1 MAKAREYRDQSTQEL
16 EAAYEDIRK
25 ELFQLKNEVRR
36 TKKVDK
42 PHLFRQKKKDLAR
55 VLTIINEK
63 KHLAAQS
70 GNEG

>member
-1 MAKAREYRDQSTQEL
+1 MAKASEYRDQSAAEL

-42 PHLFRQKKKDLAR
+42 PHLFGQKKKDLAR
-55 VLTIINEK
+55 LLTVMNEK
-63 KHLAAQS
+63 RLASQQS
-70 GNEG
+70 GN

>member
-1 MAKAREYRDQSTQEL
+1 MAKAKDYRDQSAQEL
-16 EAAYEDIRK
+16 EATYEDTRK
-25 ELFQLKNEVRR
+25 ELFQLRNEVRR

-55 VLTIINEK
+55 LLTVLNE
-63 KHLAAQS
+63 KHLASQQS